1 MCFEDASRLITL
13 RLLFLLFLRAACLVV
28 SCVRARFL
36 LSLFYPALFYP
47 FLAVLFA
54 VRFDHWLAQYLNPNA
69 QLSRPD
75 ICWSLLGSL
84 GKFDGNADIDIEIM
98 ATAAAQRVFHWR
110 GPSLTRSSLDKSL
123 PARPKDHQLHISQH
137 QTASPKSRHPS
148 HMQHAVK
155 KPREDPNF
163 ATVLIG
169 PGKRRFKVD
178 KKLLCA
184 CSPFFRERLEAPVDH
199 SARPRSISLWL
210 PGELPSMFALFVEWL
225 HSPRHT
231 FRRKLD
237 DAVAIAQDQAGPQGL
252 NDIHWA
258 MIRLH
263 LFASHLGLFHLQDS
277 AMDAI
282 QDLYLKCDWDVTPG
296 LVNYLYTKCE
306 ALPAVRLRRWAV
318 AMVAFSLTGSGGSDA
333 SSPIRLHPGEDQWD
347 AEAEE
352 EDTDQAA
359 RFQRLID
366 SLSELK
372 DDYEVHM
379 MKMSSSGLDARF
391 KNPQLRIPANKL
403 RNEERAFGFRECSFH
418 SHRATV
424 GEKRC
429 PHERKRIRSIAAEK
443 HAREHD
449 VLLQQLGGLTSSSR
463 RTGDV
468 EEDIIPRPLFAEEE
482 REKALRHVRSISS
495 TLK

>member
-1 MCFEDASRLITL
+1 M
-13 RLLFLLFLRAACLVV
+13 
-28 SCVRARFL
+28 
-36 LSLFYPALFYP
+36 
-47 FLAVLFA
+47 
-54 VRFDHWLAQYLNPNA
+54 
-69 QLSRPD
+69 
-75 ICWSLLGSL
+75 
-84 GKFDGNADIDIEIM
+84 
-98 ATAAAQRVFHWR
+98 
-110 GPSLTRSSLDKSL
+110 
-123 PARPKDHQLHISQH
+123 
-137 QTASPKSRHPS
+137 
-148 HMQHAVK
+148 
-155 KPREDPNF
+155 

-169 PGKRRFKVD
+169 PGKRRFKVN

-184 CSPFFRERLEAPVDH
+184 CSPFFRERLQDPNENSSH
-199 SARPRSISLWL
+199 PRSISLWL

-237 DAVAIAQDQAGPQGL
+237 DAIAIAQDQAGPQGL
-252 NDIHWA
+252 SDIHWA

-306 ALPAVRLRRWAV
+306 SLPAVRLRRWAV
-318 AMVAFSLTGSGGSDA
+318 AMIAFSLTGAGGSA
-333 SSPIRLHPGEDQWD
+333 NSSPIRLHPDDSDWDMQDGEV
-347 AEAEE
+347 
-352 EDTDQAA
+352 DQAG

-366 SLSELK
+366 SIPELK
-372 DDYEVHM
+372 DDYDVHM
-379 MKMSSSGLDARF
+379 MKMSSSGLDPRF

-429 PHERKRIRSIAAEK
+429 PHERKRIRSLAAERQQ
-443 HAREHD
+443 HEHG
-449 VLLQQLGGLTSSSR
+449 VLQEQLGGLTSSSR

-468 EEDIIPRPLFAEEE
+468 ENDVLPRPLFAEED